1 MLSCSAVSDSLQ
13 PHGTIA
19 YQAPLSM
26 GFSRQEYWNKLPCP
40 PPGDLPNTGIKPRSS
55 SLQVDSLPSEP
66 PRKPRTIT
74 PNRWKISSLQ
84 RRWQFENL
92 QKVIRKQ
99 SETRLKQNKVH
110 HFWGT
115 FKKGKRRRWRKIVGS
130 RRRTKKEQ
138 TKGIQIT

>member
-1 MLSCSAVSDSLQ
+1 MLSWLVASDFLQ
-13 PHGTIA
+13 PHRTIA
-19 YQAPLSM
+19 HQAPLSM
-26 GFSRQEYWNKLPCP
+26 GFSRQEYWSKLPCP
-40 PPGDLPNTGIKPRSS
+40 PPGDLPNTGIKPRSPT
-55 SLQVDSLPSEP
+55 LQVDSLPSEP
-66 PRKPRTIT
+66 PGRPRIIT

-84 RRWQFENL
+84 IISQFENL
-92 QKVIRKQ
+92 QKVIRRR
-99 SETRLKQNKVH
+99 SEIQLKQNKVH